1 MRLRNGD
8 HKHAERMLRESLEL
22 QRQSSGAA
30 DANSEIFTLQN
41 LGSLLLIRRRY
52 EEAAAVFNQ
61 ALERA
66 DSIGDAF
73 EAGLIRTGLA
83 LVHTRCG
90 RPELAENEL
99 RRALALQ

>member
-1 MRLRNGD
+1 MAGLGSVRDQPGPERAELLAYIGTVRLRNGD
-8 HKHAERMLRESLEL
+8 HQHAERMLRESLEL

-52 EEAAAVFNQ
+52 EEATAVFNQ

-66 DSIGDAF
+66 DST
-73 EAGLIRTGLA
+73 ETPL
-83 LVHTRCG
+83 
-90 RPELAENEL
+90 RPG
-99 RRALALQ
+99 